1 MKIRVIT
8 VGHRPPAWVSD
19 AASDY
24 CSRLPREFDV
34 HWHEIK
40 PQQRSG
46 ITAAKA
52 MTLEAQAIRHA
63 LPDRSRL
70 IVLDERGEDLDSARF
85 GQRFSRWRDSGE
97 SIVIVIGG
105 ADGIAPELKSEA
117 AESLRLSSMTMP
129 HALVRVVLAEQLF
142 RAWSLLANHPYHRA

>member
-1 MKIRVIT
+1 M
-8 VGHRPPAWVSD
+8 
-19 AASDY
+19 
-24 CSRLPREFDV
+24 